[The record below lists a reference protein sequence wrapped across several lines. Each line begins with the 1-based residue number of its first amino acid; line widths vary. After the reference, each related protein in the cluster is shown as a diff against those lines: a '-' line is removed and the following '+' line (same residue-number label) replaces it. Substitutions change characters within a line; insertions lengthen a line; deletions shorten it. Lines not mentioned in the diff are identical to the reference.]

1 MDDVAAR
8 PPAPSGGAGAPAA
21 EDLRPALRR
30 YQVLAYVVGVLLVVL
45 TVGVVMKYLTP
56 DGSDSQHAGEAITQ
70 WVGIAHGWLY
80 MLFLVLAALLAR
92 AARWSL
98 PFTVLVLLSGL
109 VPFGTF
115 IAERRATA
123 RTLDPARRTA

>member
-1 MDDVAAR
+1 MNDTAAR
-8 PPAPSGGAGAPAA
+8 SQPPGPSGPAL
-21 EDLRPALRR
+21 EDVLPALRR
-30 YQVLAYVVGVLLVVL
+30 YQVLAYVVGVLLVIL
-45 TVGVVMKYLTP
+45 TIGVVLKYLTG
-56 DGSDSQHAGEAITQ
+56 DGTGTQHAGEVITQ

-80 MLFLVLAALLAR
+80 MVFLVFAALLAR

-98 PFTVLVLLSGL
+98 PFTVVVLLSGL

-123 RTLDPARRTA
+123 RTLGSGAP

>member
-1 MDDVAAR
+1 VDDTAVPAR
-8 PPAPSGGAGAPAA
+8 PRGP
-21 EDLRPALRR
+21 EVEHLRPALRR

-45 TVGVVMKYLTP
+45 SIGVVLKYLTTEGTNP
-56 DGSDSQHAGEAITQ
+56 QRTGEFITQ

-92 AARWSL
+92 AARWSI

-115 IAERRATA
+115 VAERLATA
-123 RTLDPARRTA
+123 RTLDPSRRTP

>member
-1 MDDVAAR
+1 M
-8 PPAPSGGAGAPAA
+8 
-21 EDLRPALRR
+21 
-30 YQVLAYVVGVLLVVL
+30 LAYVVGVLLVVL
-45 TVGVVMKYLTP
+45 TVGFVLEHFTAE
-56 DGSDSQHAGEAITQ
+56 GTQAQRAGEFITQ

-92 AARWSL
+92 AARWSI

-115 IAERRATA
+115 VAERRATA
-123 RTLDPARRTA
+123 RTLESAPRRTP

>member
-1 MDDVAAR
+1 MDDTAAPAR
-8 PPAPSGGAGAPAA
+8 PRGPEV

-45 TVGVVMKYLTP
+45 SVGFVLEHFTT
-56 DGSDSQHAGEAITQ
+56 DGTSTQHAGEVITQ

-92 AARWSL
+92 AARWSI
-98 PFTVLVLLSGL
+98 PFTVLVLLSGV

-115 IAERRATA
+115 VAERLATA
-123 RTLDPARRTA
+123 RTLDPSRRTP

>member
-1 MDDVAAR
+1 M
-8 PPAPSGGAGAPAA
+8 
-21 EDLRPALRR
+21 
-30 YQVLAYVVGVLLVVL
+30 AYVVGVLLVVL
-45 TVGVVMKYLTP
+45 TVGVVLEYLTP
-56 DGSDSQHAGEAITQ
+56 DGSSTQHAGEAITQ

-80 MLFLVLAALLAR
+80 MLFLVLTALLAR

-115 IAERRATA
+115 VAERRATA
-123 RTLDPARRTA
+123 RTLDPDRRTA

>member
-1 MDDVAAR
+1 M
-8 PPAPSGGAGAPAA
+8 
-21 EDLRPALRR
+21 LPALRR

-45 TVGVVMKYLTP
+45 TFGVVLKYLMP
-56 DGSDSQHAGEAITQ
+56 AGSSAQHAGEAITT

-92 AARWSL
+92 TARWSL
-98 PFTVLVLLSGL
+98 GFTVLVLLSGL

-115 IAERRATA
+115 VAERRATA
-123 RTLDPARRTA
+123 RTLRPPVG